1 MTISPP
7 EREAKSKI
15 VVDRDPVE
23 TSFEKWAKPGHF
35 SRVLAKVRQQQLSWN
50 LPLMHDFDAD
60 LEDISRKVLVLTAIR
75 YYLYL
80 VIRNVFSRCSFL
92 KL

>member
-35 SRVLAKVRQQQLSWN
+35 SCFNKGPTTTTCWN
-50 LPLMHDFDAD
+50 LHADAHDF
-60 LEDISRKVLVLTAIR
+60 
-75 YYLYL
+75 
-80 VIRNVFSRCSFL
+80 
-92 KL
+92 

>member
-23 TSFEKWAKPGHF
+23 QFGETGPFFTCFK
-35 SRVLAKVRQQQLSWN
+35 KVQQQQLDLN
-50 LPLMHDFDAD
+50 LHADAI
-60 LEDISRKVLVLTAIR
+60 LHTRQI
-75 YYLYL
+75 
-80 VIRNVFSRCSFL
+80 
-92 KL
+92 

>member
-23 TSFEKWAKPGHF
+23 TIW
-35 SRVLAKVRQQQLSWN
+35 RNR
-50 LPLMHDFDAD
+50 
-60 LEDISRKVLVLTAIR
+60 AIFH
-75 YYLYL
+75 
-80 VIRNVFSRCSFL
+80 VF
-92 KL
+92 

>member
-35 SRVLAKVRQQQLSWN
+35 SCFNKVQQQQLVGIYM
-50 LPLMHDFDAD
+50 LMRMIFDTRQ
-60 LEDISRKVLVLTAIR
+60 I
-75 YYLYL
+75 
-80 VIRNVFSRCSFL
+80 
-92 KL
+92 

>member
-35 SRVLAKVRQQQLSWN
+35 SRVLAKVDNNN
-50 LPLMHDFDAD
+50 LVGISMLMHDFDAD
-60 LEDISRKVLVLTAIR
+60 LEDTRKVLSAH
-75 YYLYL
+75 
-80 VIRNVFSRCSFL
+80 CH
-92 KL
+92 